1 MVIVESDFVR
11 RHSGNYI
18 YKAVM
23 YRYVYIYTV
32 YSLIVAPNVFPLA
45 SKKQFKACHFGDA
58 LKPHI
63 PRLEVGE
70 HPSIS

>member
-1 MVIVESDFVR
+1 MCR
-11 RHSGNYI
+11 YI
-18 YKAVM
+18 
-23 YRYVYIYTV
+23 
-32 YSLIVAPNVFPLA
+32 YSLIVGPNVFPLA
-45 SKKQFKACHFGDA
+45 SKKIKTCHFGDA